1 MLNNPLVRQPQ
12 QEYNV
17 CSDTATRGVQANE
30 EQRQR
35 ILWMAI
41 RQALIIALGG
51 IEDFLGMERS
61 IEPRRRRVNG

>member
-12 QEYNV
+12 QEYNTCV
-17 CSDTATRGVQANE
+17 DE
-30 EQRQR
+30 RQR

-51 IEDFLGMERS
+51 IEDYLGMKRS
-61 IEPRRRRVNG
+61 IEPGRRRG